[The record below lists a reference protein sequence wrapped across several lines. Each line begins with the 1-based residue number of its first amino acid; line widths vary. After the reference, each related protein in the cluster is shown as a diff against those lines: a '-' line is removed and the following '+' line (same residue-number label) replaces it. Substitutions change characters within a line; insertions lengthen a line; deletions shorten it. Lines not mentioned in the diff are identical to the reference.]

1 MAEIEHL
8 LPVKNQLQLP
18 VVNAIL
24 TGRGCSIFA
33 IRFTVYR
40 GIRIQRVAM
49 SQLKETRTGPAGPP
63 RSSVYLN
70 SSRLPGKEGGGEE
83 EARSEGNGRTDGR
96 GRTRTYEAVE

>member
-70 SSRLPGKEGGGEE
+70 SSRLPGKEGGGGEE

-96 GRTRTYEAVE
+96 TDADVRGC

>member
-40 GIRIQRVAM
+40 GIRISDSKSRYVSVEGNPHRSGRAP
-49 SQLKETRTGPAGPP
+49 SLLCLFEFLSPAWEGG
-63 RSSVYLN
+63 R
-70 SSRLPGKEGGGEE
+70 RRRGGGEE
-83 EARSEGNGRTDGR
+83 RGQRAHGRTDADVR
-96 GRTRTYEAVE
+96 GC